1 MRRQLERGELDM
13 RTRGIEPSFLLGSIS
28 AEPVTRDRFGYGV
41 VLAIALIEGDPHFD
55 MYEAPTLVPQI
66 ARLCEMLP
74 ALERVE
80 GGIEKL
86 RELHKALGIEVDSRI
101 YELLVAARAAEMRR
115 TVSLRCHTAW
125 RDDTRPASA

>member
-1 MRRQLERGELDM
+1 MGSSHL
-13 RTRGIEPSFLLGSIS
+13 FLLGSIS

-86 RELHKALGIEVDSRI
+86 RELHKAPGIEVDSRI

-125 RDDTRPASA
+125 RYDTRPASA